1 MRLWVTQIFYSGELT
16 CSTHLTE
23 KGALLRALADI
34 FDYLGV
40 DDKVQARTAMRDKW
54 GGHPDNRPTDEEV
67 EKIWD
72 VDVLKALE
80 SSQLWKIFGQWNMC
94 TWDNYDG
101 NSYTVDINRVMLEA

>member
-1 MRLWVTQIFYSGELT
+1 MRLWVTQIYYSGELT

-23 KGALLRALADI
+23 KGALLRALEDL

-40 DDKVQARTAMRDKW
+40 DDKVQARTTMRDKW

-67 EKIWD
+67 EKIMD
-72 VDVLKALE
+72 DGALEAME